1 MPAPPYRPTVMPTMS
16 LTDFTA
22 KWTATTRTER
32 AASQEHFIDLCR
44 LLGQPTPNEA
54 DKTGDFYAFEKGTA
68 KTGGGD
74 GFADVWR
81 RGYFAWEYK
90 GKHKHLG
97 VAYQQLLQYRENLE
111 NPPLLVVCDLER
123 FEVHTN

>member
-1 MPAPPYRPTVMPTMS
+1 MS

-22 KWTATTRTER
+22 KWAATTRTER

-54 DKTGDFYAFEKGTA
+54 DPTGGFYAFEKGTA

-81 RGYFAWEYK
+81 RGCFAWEYK
-90 GKHKHLG
+90 GKHKNLG
-97 VAYQQLLQYRENLE
+97 AAYQQLLQYREDLE
-111 NPPLLVVCDLER
+111 NPPLLIAFHSLLVIIVVP
-123 FEVHTN
+123 T